1 VAGYGQPR
9 FAARTGMRRP
19 GIGRWLILAL
29 LLQAA
34 LAAADIAA
42 SDEVVFTTTF
52 VLAPFALAVAGH
64 ARATAAMGAVAVVLA
79 IASGYWND
87 YAGSTDHLLRIT
99 IVTAGSILATL
110 AAAALERAGEQRARM
125 TVLAAVG
132 RITGAVQLEDAAEG
146 LAEALVPVAAD
157 GCWIDLE
164 VPKGEGHR
172 LFEHGAQAP
181 PGAHTGP
188 ARLFDGNTRA
198 LVPLSNA
205 ETAIGHLGLI
215 TTYGRYDRDD
225 LAFFEIVADR
235 IALVLANAQL
245 VTDLRSTR
253 ARLDGILNGLAE
265 AVTVNDDEG
274 RTIYANAAA
283 TKLLGRT
290 TADEVTAARP
300 GELAARFVITKEN
313 GELVHADDFPGRRL
327 VAGEPA
333 PEMLTRSVDKVTGQ
347 AFWLLIKATPLHDQ
361 GRVFAIN
368 IIEDVTSAKESEQRQ
383 RFLARA
389 GQMLASSLDYEETL
403 KRVAALAVP
412 WLADWCAVDLPDG
425 NGGIEQVALAHAD
438 PTRLALAEELR
449 RRFPPDP
456 TAESGVP
463 GVLRGGP
470 AELIPEIPDELLQ
483 EAIEDPQQ
491 LEAIRALG
499 MRSVMIV
506 PMRAGEMTLGALSF
520 VTSDS
525 GRRFSED
532 DFAFAQDLALR
543 AGVAVQNARLYAE
556 QARVATTLQA
566 SLLPEELPR
575 LAGWGGAASYQA
587 GEQGSDVGGDFYDI
601 VAVGDGRH
609 LVFLGDVTGKGIA
622 AAALTSLVR
631 HSVRTAAR
639 FDPRPAAIL
648 RLLNEIL
655 VEQPR
660 LAPVTLVCGL
670 IDANKLTVAAAGHPP
685 PLLRRGGTVEEI
697 GPTGILLGAAPDQ
710 TFREETTDLQPGDTV
725 LLYTDGVTDTP
736 GTQERFGPER
746 LSAILTEAPEPPA
759 EVLDRIE
766 AALRE
771 FQAGTAI
778 DDRAMLVLRFTGERP
793 QTVGLKAA

>member
-1 VAGYGQPR
+1 
-9 FAARTGMRRP
+9 MRRP
-19 GIGRWLILAL
+19 GIGRWLFLAL

-34 LAAADIAA
+34 LATVDIVA
-42 SDEVVFTTTF
+42 SDEVIFTTTF
-52 VLAPFALAVAGH
+52 VLAPVALAVAGH
-64 ARATAAMGAVAVVLA
+64 ARATAALGAVAVALA

-87 YAGSTDHLLRIT
+87 YAGSGDHLLRIT
-99 IVTAGSILATL
+99 IVIAGSLLATL

-132 RITGAVQLEDAAEG
+132 RITGAEQLEDAAEG

-157 GCWIDLE
+157 GYWIDLE
-164 VPKGEGHR
+164 TPGGEPRR
-172 LFEHGAQAP
+172 LFEHGAEAP
-181 PGAHTGP
+181 RAAQKGR
-188 ARLFDGNTRA
+188 ARLLDKGTRA
-198 LVPLSNA
+198 LVPLVSA
-205 ETAIGHLGLI
+205 DTTIGQLGL
-215 TTYGRYDRDD
+215 TTTQAHYDADD

-235 IALVLANAQL
+235 VALVLANAQL

-283 TKLLGRT
+283 TALLGRA

-300 GELAARFVITKEN
+300 GELAARFAITDEQ
-313 GELVHADDFPGRRL
+313 GELVGADDFPGKRL
-327 VAGEPA
+327 VAGQPA

-347 AFWLLIKATPLHDQ
+347 AFWLLTKASPLHDQ
-361 GRVFAIN
+361 GRLYAVN
-368 IIEDVTSAKESEQRQ
+368 IIEDVTSAKEAEQRQ

-389 GQMLASSLDYEETL
+389 GQVLASSLDYEQTL

-412 WLADWCAVDLPDG
+412 WLADWCAVDLPG
-425 NGGIEQVALAHAD
+425 AKGGIELVALAHTD
-438 PTRLALAEELR
+438 PAKLALAEELR

-456 TAESGVP
+456 AAETGVP
-463 GVLRGGP
+463 GILRGGP
-470 AELIPEIPDELLQ
+470 AELIKEIPDALLEQ
-483 EAIEDPQQ
+483 TTTDPEQ
-491 LEAIRALG
+491 LAVIRSLG

-506 PMRAGEMTLGALSF
+506 PLRAGDSTLGALTF
-520 VTSDS
+520 VTADS
-525 GRRFSED
+525 GRRFDED

-543 AGVAVQNARLYAE
+543 AGIAVQNARLYAE
-556 QARVATTLQA
+556 QAHVAATLQA
-566 SLLPEELPR
+566 SLLPEELPT

-587 GEQGSDVGGDFYDI
+587 GDEGADVGGDFYDI
-601 VAVGDGRH
+601 VSVGAGRH

-622 AAALTSLVR
+622 AAALTALVR

-648 RLLNEIL
+648 RLVNEVL
-655 VEQPR
+655 AEQAR

-670 IDANKLTVAAAGHPP
+670 IDGATLTVAAAGHPP
-685 PLLRRGGTVEEI
+685 PLLKRGTAVQEI
-697 GPTGILLGAAPDQ
+697 GPTGILLGAAADQ
-710 TFREETTDLQPGDTV
+710 TFREETTELQPGDTV

-736 GTQERFGPER
+736 GSEERFGPQR
-746 LSAILTEAPEPPA
+746 LAETLAGAPERPD
-759 EVLDRIE
+759 EVLERIE

-778 DDRAMLVLRFTGERP
+778 DDRAMLVLRFTGE
-793 QTVGLKAA
+793 QAHGAGLRAA

>member
-34 LAAADIAA
+34 LAVVDIAA

-64 ARATAAMGAVAVVLA
+64 ARATAAIGAVAVVLA

-132 RITGAVQLEDAAEG
+132 RITGAMQLEDAAEG

-164 VPKGEGHR
+164 GPDEGHR
-172 LFEHGAQAP
+172 LFEHGVPAP
-181 PGAHTGP
+181 PDAHSGP

-205 ETAIGHLGLI
+205 DTVIGHLGLT

-225 LAFFEIVADR
+225 LAFFVIVADR
-235 IALVLANAQL
+235 VALVLANAQL
-245 VTDLRSTR
+245 VSDLRSTR
-253 ARLDGILNGLAE
+253 ARLDSILDGLAE

-283 TKLLGRT
+283 TTLLGRA

-300 GELAARFVITKEN
+300 GELAARFVITSES
-313 GELVHADDFPGRRL
+313 GEAVGADDFPGRRL

-347 AFWLLIKATPLHDQ
+347 AFWLLTKATPLHDQ

-368 IIEDVTSAKESEQRQ
+368 IIEDVTSAKESERRQ

-389 GQMLASSLDYEETL
+389 GQLLASSLDYEQTL
-403 KRVAALAVP
+403 KRVVALAVP

-425 NGGIEQVALAHAD
+425 KGGIEQVALAHAD
-438 PTRLALAEELR
+438 PAKVALAEQLR
-449 RRFPPDP
+449 RRFPTDP
-456 TAESGVP
+456 TAPSGVAA
-463 GVLRGGP
+463 VLRGGP
-470 AELIPEIPDELLQ
+470 AELIPELSDELLQ
-483 EAIEDPQQ
+483 EAIDDPEQ
-491 LEAIRALG
+491 LEAIQALG

-506 PMRAGEMTLGALSF
+506 PMRAGDRTLGALSF

-525 GRRFSED
+525 GRRFTED

-543 AGVAVQNARLYAE
+543 AGIAVQNARLYAE

-566 SLLPEELPR
+566 SLLPEELPQV
-575 LAGWGGAASYQA
+575 AGWGGAASYQP
-587 GEQGSDVGGDFYDI
+587 GELGSDVGGDFYDI
-601 VAVGDGRH
+601 VSVGDGRH

-660 LAPVTLVCGL
+660 LAPVTLVCAL
-670 IDANKLTVAAAGHPP
+670 IDGTRLTVAAAGHPP
-685 PLLRRGGTVEEI
+685 PLLKRGRSVSEI

-710 TFREETTDLQPGDTV
+710 AFREETTDLQPGDTV

-736 GTQERFGPER
+736 GTEERFGAER
-746 LSAILTEAPEPPA
+746 LATILTEAPEPPA

-766 AALRE
+766 AALRA

-778 DDRAMLVLRFTGERP
+778 DDRAMLVLRYAGLQP
-793 QTVGLKAA
+793 QAVGLRAA